1 MLRQRVITA
10 IPLALVAVLAIAVLP
25 LAGFALA
32 LGVVMLIGAHEWARL
47 SDLGGAP
54 ARLFFALVLGGAL
67 LLLWH
72 YRVDGRMG
80 WALPGVL
87 WWLAVSMWVVAQARR
102 QQPVMLPAVL
112 RLAAGMITL
121 ALAWLAMVRLQSEGP
136 FWMALL
142 LALVAGADIG
152 AYLSG
157 RRYGRRPLAPGIS
170 PGKTVEGLAGGLV
183 MALVLATVVLAAGG
197 RAGLA
202 LPSVAWLLP
211 VAVLVVLLSVVGDLA
226 ESLLKRQAGIKDS
239 GAILPGHGGILD
251 RIDALIAA
259 APILAAAVM
268 RIG

>member
-10 IPLALVAVLAIAVLP
+10 IPLAVLAVVAIGFLP

-32 LGVVMLIGAHEWARL
+32 LALIMLIGAHEWARL
-47 SDLGGAP
+47 SGLGDVAPRVFFVMILGG
-54 ARLFFALVLGGAL
+54 VL

-102 QQPVMLPAVL
+102 LEPAMLPAGL
-112 RLAAGMITL
+112 RLAAGLMTL

-142 LALVAGADIG
+142 LALVGGADIG
-152 AYLSG
+152 AYLTG
-157 RRYGRRPLAPGIS
+157 RRYGQRPLAPGIS
-170 PGKTVEGLAGGLV
+170 PGKTLEGLGGGLV
-183 MALVLATVVLAAGG
+183 MALAL
-197 RAGLA
+197 AGLLLA
-202 LPSVAWLLP
+202 VGGLAGVAVPSVAWLLP
-211 VAVLVVLLSVVGDLA
+211 VAVLVVLCSVVGDLA
-226 ESLLKRQAGIKDS
+226 ESLLKRQAGRKDS
-239 GAILPGHGGILD
+239 GAILPGHGGVLD

-259 APILAAAVM
+259 APLLAAAVM